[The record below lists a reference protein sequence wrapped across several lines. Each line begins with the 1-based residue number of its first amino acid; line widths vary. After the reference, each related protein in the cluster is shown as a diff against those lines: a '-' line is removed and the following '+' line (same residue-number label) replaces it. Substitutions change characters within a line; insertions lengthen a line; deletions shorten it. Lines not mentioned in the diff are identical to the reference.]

1 MVVMFFTLHGVVL
14 YTVQTP
20 LLIIISII
28 TTVLY
33 LKVAFSNPGYL
44 NAAGLPA
51 ATTTEAFDVDEDI
64 EQMKRYQDR
73 TQQLQ
78 KENAESK
85 KSNKLK
91 KKQSV
96 LSKMNSTAILSRGL

>member
-1 MVVMFFTLHGVVL
+1 MVIMYFVLHGVVL

-20 LLIIISII
+20 LLILTTII
-28 TTVLY
+28 TGILY

-44 NAAGLPA
+44 TAAGLPA
-51 ATTTEAFDVDEDI
+51 ASTTEAFDIDEDI
-64 EQMKRYQDR
+64 EQMKRYQER

-78 KENAESK
+78 KESAEHK
-85 KSNKLK
+85 KTNKLK

-96 LSKMNSTAILSRGL
+96 LS